1 MKKLLGLVL
10 IVCGLGIGFFGI
22 PSVIGDSTWDDVIS
36 KVKSGD
42 EDAVTEKVSEIA
54 ELSVL
59 DFRYSNATSITDTRT
74 IEKFKKKVNVPFTK
88 KAIVMTYDGDIKLG
102 VDADKITVNVVKG
115 SGDKVEEVVIGL
127 PPLKITSNDID
138 RDSIKYPLE
147 KNNILNNISSEDY
160 AAMEEDGKA
169 KMAEAVETNGAMDR
183 AKKELKATIT
193 GYLTAMYGDEVK
205 ITFKDIEA

>member
-22 PSVIGDSTWDDVIS
+22 PSVIGDATWDDVIS

-42 EDAVTEKVSEIA
+42 EAAVTEKVSEIA

-59 DFRYSNATSITDTRT
+59 DFRYSNATSNTDSRT
-74 IEKFKKKVNVPFTK
+74 IEKFKKKVNIPFTK
-88 KAIVMTYDGDIKLG
+88 KAIVMTYDGDIKIG

-115 SGDKVEEVVIGL
+115 SGDAVEEVVIGL

-147 KNNILNNISSEDY
+147 KNNVLNNITSEDY
-160 AAMEEDGKA
+160 AAMEEEGKA
-169 KMAEAVETNGAMDR
+169 KMADAVAKNGAMDR
-183 AKKELKATIT
+183 AKEELKATIT
-193 GYLTAMYGDEVK
+193 GYLTAMYGDDVK
-205 ITFKDIEA
+205 ITFNDIEA